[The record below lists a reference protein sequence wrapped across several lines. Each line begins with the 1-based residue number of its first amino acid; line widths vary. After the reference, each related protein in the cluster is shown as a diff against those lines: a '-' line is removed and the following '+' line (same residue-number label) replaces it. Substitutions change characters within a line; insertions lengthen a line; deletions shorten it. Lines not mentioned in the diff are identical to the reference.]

1 MTVDQAFQA
10 ALQHHQ
16 AGNLE
21 AARGLY
27 EQILAVVPGHGETL
41 HLLGVMATQKGEYDR
56 AVELIGRAIALEP
69 APPRAAHYRNN
80 LGEAHRRAGRGEE
93 AVGWFKK
100 ALAIQETYPDAY
112 TNLGLALMELGR
124 AVEALGAFERAV
136 QLRPEHSAGYS
147 NLGDALA
154 KLGRVVEAKRAY
166 ERALALNPRS
176 AAALNNLAN
185 FCSQEGRVEEAQKLY
200 GRAVEAEPTDV
211 VALTNFGALL
221 MRVRNFGASR
231 QLYEHFV
238 RVHPKNVEALSG
250 LGHVLRETTRMEEA
264 AAMYRRAIAVSPKDP
279 YLHVNLATALRDGG
293 FHEEARAAFAEA
305 LRLGRDEPAI
315 LSAWILTLYVLRGAT
330 QAEVDGQKR
339 LWDERF
345 AAPLYGVKA
354 EYRQARDAERKLRVG
369 YVSPDLRVHP
379 VGRFMLPLIR
389 AHDRAAVQVTC
400 YATSPAADAY
410 TAEIRAAVEA
420 GGGRWRMCEM
430 MGDDQLAVQVREDEI
445 DVLVD
450 LSMHAVGNRLLM
462 FARRPAPVQ
471 VSYLAYA
478 DGTGLRAMAGHLT
491 DDVLEP
497 VREGEADAG
506 GADRAVRLPRTYWC
520 YAPHA
525 GAPEVGELPAL
536 RAGHVTFGC
545 LNHFAK
551 ITGETVRVWAEVL
564 KRVAGSRLLLHVPP
578 GNSRELMVGR
588 FGEAGVEA
596 GRLEFMPTMSL
607 EGYLAVHQR
616 IDVALDPF
624 PYVGGTTTCDALW
637 MGVPVVTLAGGA
649 EMPGTSRGGWSILR
663 VLGRER
669 WVARRA
675 EEYVEI
681 AAGLAG
687 DLAGLAE
694 ERRTLRE

>member
-1 MTVDQAFQA
+1 MTVDQAFQS
-10 ALQHHQ
+10 ALQQHQ

-27 EQILAVVPGHGETL
+27 EQILAVAPGHADAL
-41 HLLGVMATQKGEYDR
+41 HLLGVMATQQGEYER
-56 AVELIGRAIALEP
+56 AAELIGRAIALEP
-69 APPRAAHYRNN
+69 PPSRAAHYRSN
-80 LGEAHRRAGRGEE
+80 LGEAHRRAGRREE
-93 AVGWFKK
+93 AVAWFRK
-100 ALAIQETYPDAY
+100 ALAIQEAYPDAY

-124 AVEALGAFERAV
+124 AEEALAAFERAV
-136 QLRPEHSAGYS
+136 QLRPGHAAGHS
-147 NLGDALA
+147 NVGDALA
-154 KLGRVVEAKRAY
+154 KLGRVEEAKRAY
-166 ERALALNPRS
+166 ERALELNPRS

-185 FCSQEGRVEEAQKLY
+185 FCMLEGKLEEAQKLY
-200 GRAVEAEPTDV
+200 GRAVDAEPTDV
-211 VALTNFGALL
+211 VALQNLGTLL
-221 MRVRNFGASR
+221 SRVRNFAGAR
-231 QLYEHFV
+231 QVYEHFA
-238 RVHPKNVEALSG
+238 RAHPGNVEALSG

-264 AAMYRRAIAVSPKDP
+264 AETYRRAIALAPENA
-279 YLHVNLATALRDGG
+279 YLWANLATTLRDGG
-293 FHEEARAAFAEA
+293 FHEEAREAFAEA
-305 LRLGRDEPAI
+305 LRRGPKEAAI
-315 LSAWILTLYVLRGAT
+315 LSAWILTLYVLPGAT

-339 LWDERF
+339 LWEERF
-345 AAPLYGVKA
+345 AAPLYGQVGG
-354 EYRQARDAERKLRVG
+354 YGQNRDGGRRLRVG

-389 AHDRAAVQVTC
+389 AHDREAVEVTC

-420 GGGRWRMCEM
+420 GGGRWRMCDTME
-430 MGDDQLAVQVREDEI
+430 DERLAQQVREDEI

-578 GNSRELMVGR
+578 GNSRELMV
-588 FGEAGVEA
+588 
-596 GRLEFMPTMSL
+596 
-607 EGYLAVHQR
+607 
-616 IDVALDPF
+616 
-624 PYVGGTTTCDALW
+624 
-637 MGVPVVTLAGGA
+637 
-649 EMPGTSRGGWSILR
+649 
-663 VLGRER
+663 
-669 WVARRA
+669 
-675 EEYVEI
+675 
-681 AAGLAG
+681 
-687 DLAGLAE
+687 
-694 ERRTLRE
+694 